1 VKKGI
6 IHPLVAGIFA
16 AIVTIGYGMAYEK
29 ATAIEG
35 DQLESLREAIHMLH
49 LFIAPVVGCLIAS
62 LGFALLHKI
71 GPKWGAFLFYFL
83 FASVSILSSFGI
95 FSVYNLHEEIQFT
108 IYGYAMPMHY
118 FPFLSWVAF
127 RPLFLTTG
135 K

>member
-1 VKKGI
+1 MKKGI

-35 DQLESLREAIHMLH
+35 DQLESLREAIPMLH

-62 LGFALLHKI
+62 LGFALLQKI

-95 FSVYNLHEEIQFT
+95 F
-108 IYGYAMPMHY
+108 
-118 FPFLSWVAF
+118 FPCSKKSHLSH
-127 RPLFLTTG
+127 
-135 K
+135 